1 MLRKRTLGMKLGGA
15 FGVLLLIFAGVGL
28 VSWHTMSEA
37 RKTAQSLA
45 RKALPEMVAAS
56 SVQRLTQ
63 RAMYDIRGYAY
74 TLEESYL
81 KEGETHLEELEKAL
95 EEAEKLGTRTSLETL
110 LEGTRKASE
119 SLSLYKRILE
129 ETKTAVASIENS
141 RKKGEKARDIFFANA
156 RAYLESQKTA
166 MEEHFRRSENLPEIL
181 RGVENTEKM
190 NRIIDLGNDILVANF
205 KGQVLRKPEILT
217 EALGV
222 FGEIGKI
229 LKEMREANPSTEHLR
244 QIDAIQ
250 KATESFRQEM
260 QNTIDKWSLLGK
272 YETRRIAAGDKMLL
286 DAQQVAEK
294 GEKNASGAAESAAK
308 DLRET
313 IFLLLFAMIL
323 AVLTGSIIAFFMTR
337 SITVPLASAVTFFSR
352 LSQGKLEQ
360 NLPEIFL
367 NRGDEIGTLARGAQ
381 ELTESLRSQIQTMK
395 NIVGTLAS
403 SAYQISASVSQ
414 ITAGAEE
421 SSAAVVET
429 TATMEEV
436 RTTAETTNRKSTSVA
451 QLARQGLEVVENGK
465 HATERLLTG
474 MEHIGER
481 MDSIAETIVRL
492 SEQTQEVGEIT
503 ETVEDLAEQSNLLAV
518 NAAVEAAKAGEYG
531 RGFSVVAQE
540 IKSLAEQSK
549 QSAKE
554 VQRILK
560 DIQKAT
566 GAAVMAIE
574 QGSKAVDQGA
584 KDAVPSRES
593 IQKITRQFMES
604 AQTAAEIAAANNEL
618 FTGIDQ
624 ITQAMENIK
633 VAGEQNITGM
643 KDLETASENLKNL
656 GKELAG
662 LINRYTL

>member
-1 MLRKRTLGMKLGGA
+1 MLRKKTLGMKLGSA

-37 RKTAQSLA
+37 RKTARSLA
-45 RKALPEMVAAS
+45 REALPEMVAAS
-56 SVQRLTQ
+56 SVQRLAQ

-81 KEGETHLEELEKAL
+81 EEGEAHLKELGEAL
-95 EEAEKLGTRTSLETL
+95 EEAEELGARTSLETL

-119 SLSLYKRILE
+119 SLNLYKRILE

-141 RKKGEKARDIFFANA
+141 RKEGEKAQDIFFANA
-156 RAYLESQKTA
+156 RAYLESQKTV

-229 LKEMREANPSTEHLR
+229 LKEMRGANPSPEHLR

-250 KATESFRQEM
+250 KAAESYRQGM
-260 QNTIDKWSLLGK
+260 QNTIEKWGLLGK
-272 YETRRIAAGDKMLL
+272 YEARRIAAGDKMLL
-286 DAQQVAEK
+286 EAQQVAEK
-294 GEKNASGAAESAAK
+294 GEKNASGAAEGAAK
-308 DLRET
+308 SLGET
-313 IFLLLFAMIL
+313 IILLLSAMIL
-323 AVLTGSIIAFFMTR
+323 AILAGSVIAFFMTR
-337 SITVPLASAVTFFSR
+337 SITVPLVSAVTFLSR

-360 NLPEIFL
+360 NLPGIFL
-367 NRGDEIGTLARGAQ
+367 DRGDEIGTLARGAQ

-421 SSAAVVET
+421 ASAAVVET

-465 HATERLLTG
+465 HATERLLAG

-481 MDSIAETIVRL
+481 MGSIAETIVRL
-492 SEQTQEVGEIT
+492 SEQSQEVGEIT

-584 KDAVPSRES
+584 RDAVPSRES

-624 ITQAMENIK
+624 VTQAMENIK

-643 KDLETASENLKNL
+643 KDLEAASGNLKNL